1 MPLLVIGS
9 GFGRTGTR
17 SLKDALE
24 HLGFGP
30 CHHMEEVFPSPE
42 QIGFWQAV
50 ASRQP
55 VDWKRVFAGY
65 ASQVDWPGAHVWRE
79 LAEAYPGAKVIHT
92 VRSDESWWKSFS
104 GTIGKRLRINRGMD
118 LPAQARVM
126 SDVVMEIVGLQTFGG
141 GFADKSKALAAYH
154 QRERDV
160 RLAIPAERLLVFDVA
175 EGWQPLCR
183 FLGVAVPRVP
193 FPRTNSRDDF
203 WAKFGG
209 EPRE

>member
-1 MPLLVIGS
+1 
-9 GFGRTGTR
+9 
-17 SLKDALE
+17 
-24 HLGFGP
+24 
-30 CHHMEEVFPSPE
+30 MEEVFPSLE

-50 ASRQP
+50 ANHQP

-141 GFADKSKALAAYH
+141 EFADKSKALAAYH
-154 QRERDV
+154 KREHDV
-160 RLAIPAERLLVFDVA
+160 RSAIPAERLLVFNVA
-175 EGWQPLCR
+175 EGWDPLCR
-183 FLGVAVPRVP
+183 FLGVAVPEVP
-193 FPRTNSRDDF
+193 FPRTNSRYDF